1 MMVRTCVECGA
12 DFEARSSRA
21 KRCGAACRKRS
32 SRKAQTPPPFVAPPD
47 ATCLTDAVLA
57 RVAGAESTPEAQAA
71 LVLSRRVD
79 SGGESLAAMAAAT
92 KEISRLL
99 ALVDP
104 ASVAGTTAAPS
115 NPLDDLA
122 QRRERRA
129 AV

>member
-1 MMVRTCVECGA
+1 MKRDCGTCGKV
-12 DFEARSSRA
+12 FEARSSRA
-21 KRCGAACRKRS
+21 KFCSHKCRNRS
-32 SRKAQTPPPFVAPPD
+32 GYLRRKAQVPPPFVAPPE
-47 ATCLTDAVLA
+47 AACLTDAVLA

-79 SGGESLAAMAAAT
+79 SGSESLAAMAAAT

-99 ALVDP
+99 ALVVPP
-104 ASVAGTTAAPS
+104 AVAAAPA

-122 QRRERRA
+122 KRRERRA